1 MCGDLNASSVPL
13 RPRAGF
19 TPGRRS
25 VPEARHIAAMN
36 VLDHIPL
43 DNSNVSPDVLG
54 DAHEYLIKRFADANK
69 GGTTAG
75 QFYTPPEVREIIIR
89 TIQPQ
94 PG

>member
-1 MCGDLNASSVPL
+1 
-13 RPRAGF
+13 
-19 TPGRRS
+19 
-25 VPEARHIAAMN
+25 MN

-54 DAHEYLIKRFADANK
+54 DAYEYLIKRFADANK